1 MIMLKTAE
9 EIDLMAQ
16 ASKIV
21 AAAHQVLQQE
31 VRPGVT
37 TLYLD
42 ELAETFI
49 RDHGGV
55 PAFKG
60 YRNFPNTLC
69 ASVNHEVVH
78 GIPSHR
84 ELKEGDII
92 GLDLGAIVQGF
103 YGDGAVTVP
112 VGPISDQVETLLKV
126 TEEAMYKGIDQARV
140 GRRLSDIGHTIQ
152 RHVEAHGF
160 SVVRD
165 FVGHGIGR
173 QLHEDPQ
180 VPNYGRPGQGSRLQF
195 GMVLAIE
202 PMVNV
207 GRPHVKVLDDQWT
220 AVTQDGSPSA
230 HFEHT
235 IAIQPEGPPKILT
248 AVKDRVSVH

>member
-49 RDHGGV
+49 RDHGGI

-140 GRRLSDIGHTIQ
+140 GHRLSDIGHTIQ
-152 RHVEAHGF
+152 RHAEAYGF

-207 GRPHVKVLDDQWT
+207 GRPQVKVLDDQWT
-220 AVTQDGSPSA
+220 AVTQDGSLSA

-248 AVKDRVSVH
+248 AVKDQVSVH

>member
-1 MIMLKTAE
+1 MIMLKTEE
-9 EIDLMAQ
+9 EIALMTRA
-16 ASKIV
+16 AELV
-21 AAAHQVLQQE
+21 AETHQILRRE
-31 VRPGVT
+31 VKPGVT
-37 TLYLD
+37 TLQLD
-42 ELAETFI
+42 AIAETFI
-49 RDHGGV
+49 RDHGGI

-60 YRNFPNTLC
+60 YRDFPNTLC

-78 GIPSHR
+78 GIPSAR
-84 ELKEGDII
+84 VLREGDII
-92 GLDLGAIVQGF
+92 GLDLGAIVHGF

-112 VGPISDQVETLLKV
+112 VGSVAPPIDTLLAA
-126 TEEAMYKGIDQARV
+126 TEEAMYQGIAQARV
-140 GRRLSDIGHTIQ
+140 GNRLSDIGHAIQ

-173 QLHEDPQ
+173 HLHEDPQ
-180 VPNYGRPGQGSRLQF
+180 VPNYGRPGHGSRLQV

-207 GRPHVKVLDDQWT
+207 GGPQVRVLDDHWT
-220 AVTQDGSPSA
+220 AVTRDGSLSA

-235 IAIQPEGPPKILT
+235 VAIQPAGPPKILT
-248 AVKDRVSVH
+248 MSKERVGVT

>member
-49 RDHGGV
+49 RDHGGI

-140 GRRLSDIGHTIQ
+140 GHRLSDIGHTIQ
-152 RHVEAHGF
+152 RHAEAHGF

-207 GRPHVKVLDDQWT
+207 GRPQVKVLDDQWT
-220 AVTQDGSPSA
+220 AVTQDGSLSA

-248 AVKDRVSVH
+248 AVKDQVSVH

>member
-16 ASKIV
+16 ASEIV

-49 RDHGGV
+49 RDHGGI

-112 VGPISDQVETLLKV
+112 VGPISDQVEILLKV

-140 GRRLSDIGHTIQ
+140 GHRLSDIGHAIQ

-207 GRPHVKVLDDQWT
+207 GRPHVKVLEDQWT
-220 AVTQDGSPSA
+220 AVTQDGSLSA

-248 AVKDRVSVH
+248 TVKDRVSVH